1 MASAT
6 HLSRIGMVLL
16 TTIGVG
22 VLASPAEAASTG
34 VVRVVKTTEVEYKA
48 AVGKANKI
56 VITRSGRTVTIDDN
70 VRIKAGKGCKAVRG
84 DKTKVRC
91 KLPKNPTRVR
101 IYSGT
106 RNDTVTNKTG
116 IASLLDGGSGSDR
129 LYGGAGGDVL
139 TGGTGNDTLHGRA
152 GNDRLY
158 GNEHADKLYGG
169 DGNDA
174 LEGGLG
180 NDLLSGGAGDDRLE
194 GDVDPEDSHGSY
206 GADVLLGG
214 SGRDTV
220 DYYRA
225 QATVDLDGA
234 KGDDGAPGERD
245 TVGTDVENIT
255 GGDGDNVFTGNGAA
269 NRLTGGEGKDVFH
282 GGGGNDELYGSY
294 GSNRLYG
301 DAGDDTIYTRYVGDE
316 PHTYNADEVDGGAN
330 TAVGDLCHV
339 SPIDVVAGCE
349 RLG

>member
-1 MASAT
+1 
-6 HLSRIGMVLL
+6 MVLL
-16 TTIGVG
+16 TAIGAG

-34 VVRVVKTTEVEYKA
+34 VVRVIKTTEVEYKA
-48 AVGKANKI
+48 ASGRANK
-56 VITRSGRTVTIDDN
+56 VVVTRSGRTVTIDDN

-84 DKTKVRC
+84 DKTKIRC
-91 KLPKNPTRVR
+91 KLPKSPTRVR
-101 IYSGT
+101 VFAGT

-116 IASLLDGGSGSDR
+116 IASLLDGGTGSD
-129 LYGGAGGDVL
+129 VL
-139 TGGTGNDTLHGRA
+139 AGGTGNDKLYGGS
-152 GNDRLY
+152 GNDILG
-158 GNEHADKLYGG
+158 GNENADKLYGQG
-169 DGNDA
+169 GNDS
-174 LEGGLG
+174 LEGGIG
-180 NDLLSGGAGDDRLE
+180 NDLLSGGAGDDHLE
-194 GDVDPEDSHGSY
+194 GDVDPEDSHGPY

-220 DYYRA
+220 DYYRPKA
-225 QATVDLDGA
+225 IVDLDGA

-245 TVGTDVENIT
+245 TVGADVENIT

-269 NRLTGGEGKDVFH
+269 NRLTGGEGKDVFR
-282 GGGGNDELYGSY
+282 GGAGNDELYGGY

-301 DAGDDTIYTRYVGDE
+301 EAGDDTIYTRYVGDT

-339 SPIDVVAGCE
+339 SPIDVVTGCE